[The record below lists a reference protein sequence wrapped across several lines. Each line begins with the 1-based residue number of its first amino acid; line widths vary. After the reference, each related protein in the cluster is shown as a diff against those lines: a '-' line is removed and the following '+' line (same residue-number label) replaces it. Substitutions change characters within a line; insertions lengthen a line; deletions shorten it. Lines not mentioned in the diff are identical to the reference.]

1 MGKGR
6 GKGRGMSCSEFC
18 EDFAE
23 ISRSD
28 PGKAFWCFMILAV
41 CTFII
46 VFFSLTIETVPSTM
60 VALPYD
66 TVKCVLKDEI
76 KEEGMHFKTAF
87 GALIKAR
94 ANTTGEIALH
104 G

>member
-1 MGKGR
+1 
-6 GKGRGMSCSEFC
+6 
-18 EDFAE
+18 
-23 ISRSD
+23 
-28 PGKAFWCFMILAV
+28 
-41 CTFII
+41 
-46 VFFSLTIETVPSTM
+46 M